1 MCIICPTSTQITVQS
16 ACIELE
22 ECTRYS
28 VQEYVWRNTVL
39 ECIWPWLPVSIH
51 MPLSLMHPYK
61 MPCHVLTLTGKAIPD
76 SRGIAAEGHDPPE
89 IPLTSPMSMTDFRH
103 FKPLHSMISLPE
115 WSQIRMR
122 EIAMRTRAC
131 QRFTMVTMTS
141 LESYGVTSYKGS
153 TSINPRS
160 HSQRLAPAPRGV
172 PKRAIQG
179 QLPGW
184 VASAAVAL
192 RNWQRCFSDGTLV
205 VPKMSRW
212 KRGL

>member
-1 MCIICPTSTQITVQS
+1 MFLLYSVREIGTHELTWKHYPMCIICPTSTQTTVQS

-28 VQEYVWRNTVL
+28 AQEYVYRNTVL

-61 MPCHVLTLTGKAIPD
+61 MPCHLLTLTGKAIPD
-76 SRGIAAEGHDPPE
+76 SRGIAAEGHDPQRYHWRRQFQWQ
-89 IPLTSPMSMTDFRH
+89 ILGI

-115 WSQIRMR
+115 WSHFWINDSHENQSMSKVYHDQSGIIR
-122 EIAMRTRAC
+122 C
-131 QRFTMVTMTS
+131 YNLQRIYIV
-141 LESYGVTSYKGS
+141 
-153 TSINPRS
+153 TSINPESFAAFGSSR
-160 HSQRLAPAPRGV
+160 RGV

-184 VASAAVAL
+184 VA
-192 RNWQRCFSDGTLV
+192 
-205 VPKMSRW
+205 
-212 KRGL
+212 